1 MDTPSTT
8 ARVMIVD
15 DEPDNL
21 RLLEKILNKAGH
33 KALVFRSGESALKA
47 ADISPPDIVL
57 LDIDMPLMNGFQAC
71 ARFRAQKST
80 SQTPILFISALTE
93 TFNKVKA
100 FEAGGLDYIVKPF
113 QAEEVL
119 ARVNTHI
126 ELQQQRRQTSELLR
140 KTLVGAIKAFN
151 ELVGVSFPGAQRRT
165 IRVSQDLR
173 KLAEAFSMENL
184 HQLEL
189 AAMLAN
195 LGTIVSVTTSPVPAG
210 KAVSEGGDGLSAEGL
225 ADAARVIS
233 HIPQLG
239 EIAAIVERIADGSP
253 ADPVWQRWPKEVLAG
268 QILRVVMAYETRLEQ
283 NSSEAESIEE
293 LRRAPDRYFPAIVK
307 ELARVEGVRDVA
319 EEPVVTGV
327 PEPPAEV
334 RDVEWISLEELRP
347 GLVLADNLMGDDGVK
362 ILARGTELTLNLCL
376 LIRRRFPVA
385 PQGFRILVNRPSA
398 ATVL

>member
-1 MDTPSTT
+1 MEVPSAT

-15 DEPDNL
+15 DEPENL

-47 ADISPPDIVL
+47 ADIAPPDIVL
-57 LDIDMPLMNGFQAC
+57 LDIDMPAMNGFQAC
-71 ARFRAQKST
+71 ARFRTQKST
-80 SQTPILFISALTE
+80 AQTPILFISALNE

-100 FEAGGLDYIVKPF
+100 FEVGGLDYIVKPF

-151 ELVGVSFPGAQRRT
+151 ELVAVSFPGAQRRT

-173 KLAEAFSMENL
+173 KLSEAFSMENL

-189 AAMLAN
+189 AAMMAN
-195 LGTIVSVTTSPVPAG
+195 LGTIVSASASPG
-210 KAVSEGGDGLSAEGL
+210 HLTRSETDGGDELSAEGL

-233 HIPQLG
+233 HIPQLE

-253 ADPVWQRWPKEVLAG
+253 ADPVWQRWPREVLSG
-268 QILRVVMAYETRLEQ
+268 QILRVVMAYEARLER
-283 NSSEAESIEE
+283 NASEAASIEE
-293 LRRAPDRYFPAIVK
+293 LRQAPDRYFPAIVN
-307 ELARVEGVRDVA
+307 ELARVEGVLEA
-319 EEPVVTGV
+319 VV
-327 PEPPAEV
+327 PATPDGIPARTDHD
-334 RDVEWISLEELRP
+334 RDVEWVSLEDLKP

-362 ILARGTELTLNLCL
+362 ILAKGTELTLNLCL
-376 LIRRRFPVA
+376 LIRRRFPVV
-385 PQGFRILVNRPSA
+385 PQGFRILVKKSSPE
-398 ATVL
+398 TVS

>member
-1 MDTPSTT
+1 MESPSTT

-15 DEPDNL
+15 DEPENL

-57 LDIDMPLMNGFQAC
+57 LDIDMPNMNGFQAC

-80 SQTPILFISALTE
+80 AQTPILFISALTE

-100 FEAGGLDYIVKPF
+100 FEVGGLDYIVKPF

-126 ELQQQRRQTSELLR
+126 ELQHQRRQTSELLR

-151 ELVGVSFPGAQRRT
+151 ELVAVSFPGAQRRT
-165 IRVSQDLR
+165 IRVAQDLR

-195 LGTIVSVTTSPVPAG
+195 LGTIVSASVSPGNGASAEP
-210 KAVSEGGDGLSAEGL
+210 EGGSGLSAEGL

-239 EIAAIVERIADGSP
+239 EIAAIVERIADGTP
-253 ADPVWQRWPKEVLAG
+253 ADPVWRRWPKEVLAG
-268 QILRVVMAYETRLEQ
+268 QVLRVVMAYEAKLEQ
-283 NSSEAESIEE
+283 NSSEAESIGE
-293 LRRAPDRYFPAIVK
+293 LRRFPDRYFPEIVN

-319 EEPVVTGV
+319 AEPVVTGV
-327 PEPPAEV
+327 SEPPAEV
-334 RDVEWISLEELRP
+334 RDVEWVSLEDLRP

-362 ILARGTELTLNLCL
+362 ILAKGTELTLNLCL

-385 PQGFRILVNRPSA
+385 PQGFRILVKKPSA
-398 ATVL
+398 AMML